1 MQRRITIR
9 MAADLHDTLNRYAVG
24 QGVTVSRA
32 VRGLIENQKGQSG
45 AQVGR
50 WFFR

>member
-1 MQRRITIR
+1 
-9 MAADLHDTLNRYAVG
+9 MAADLHDTLNRYALG

-32 VRGLIENQKGQSG
+32 VRDLIANQKGQSA
-45 AQVGR
+45 AQLGR